1 MGQFT
6 VPVAAETR
14 RVASRQNRFNTPAIR
29 SVMESLRIA
38 ASNGYVR
45 LYLDEGAELENLL
58 RRVVDKPQ
66 SPTPALSHARTL
78 LPAAGAASAHQSEV
92 PAGQE
97 RPTER
102 ELQILRVL
110 TESLFNSEMA
120 GRLVLTEGTVKW
132 HLHNLYAKLGV
143 RNRTG
148 ALCGEARPP
157 YPQKTPCLVPAHPQ
171 PETARIPASQR
182 SAWAEEDMLV
192 DWPSRLRCKSSGT
205 AAPA

>member
-14 RVASRQNRFNTPAIR
+14 WVASRQNRFNTPAIR

-58 RRVVDKPQ
+58 RPRGRQAQ
-66 SPTPALSHARTL
+66 SPTSALSHARTL

-110 TESLFNSEMA
+110 TE
-120 GRLVLTEGTVKW
+120 GTVKW

-157 YPQKTPCLVPAHPQ
+157 YPQKAPCLVPAHPQ
-171 PETARIPASQR
+171 PETARIPVSQR